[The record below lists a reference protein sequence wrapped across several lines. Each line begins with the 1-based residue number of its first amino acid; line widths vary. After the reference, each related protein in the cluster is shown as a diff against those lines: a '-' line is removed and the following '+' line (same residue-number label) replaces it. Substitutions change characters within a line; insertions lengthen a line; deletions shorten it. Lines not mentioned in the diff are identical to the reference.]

1 MVTINFV
8 LKIFKMYYNEYEY
21 YDDEGGDIDIYANQL
36 ISIVSPLNF
45 SMQSRL
51 PLLSQKPL

>member
-1 MVTINFV
+1 MYKILNLVVTINFV

-45 SMQSRL
+45 SDA
-51 PLLSQKPL
+51 K

>member
-1 MVTINFV
+1 MYKILNLVVTINFE

-21 YDDEGGDIDIYANQL
+21 YDDEDGDIYANQL

-45 SMQSRL
+45 SDA
-51 PLLSQKPL
+51 K